1 MKRTEPVSLR
11 EVLESA
17 ILQAGMDSRL
27 AERRAVAAWP
37 QVVGEGLAQLTA
49 AADVSKGVLTVVAR
63 DAVLRHELTMM
74 RSALVAALNKE
85 AGADVVSD
93 IRFVS
98 SLLKPINP

>member
-1 MKRTEPVSLR
+1 MRRIDPVSLR

-17 ILQAGMDSRL
+17 ITQAGMDGRL
-27 AERRAVAAWP
+27 AERRAVAAWAR
-37 QVVGEGLAQLTA
+37 VVGDGLAQLTA
-49 AADVSKGVLTVVAR
+49 AADVRGGVLTVVAR
-63 DAVLRHELTMM
+63 DAALRQELTMM

-85 AGADVVSD
+85 AGSEAVSD

>member
-17 ILQAGMDSRL
+17 ISQAGMDVRL

-37 QVVGEGLAQLTA
+37 RVVGEGLAQLSV
-49 AADVSKGVLTVVAR
+49 AADVRAGVLTVVAR
-63 DAVLRHELTMM
+63 DAALRQELTMM

-85 AGADVVSD
+85 AGAEVVSD
-93 IRFVS
+93 MRFVS
-98 SLLKPINP
+98 SLIKPINS